1 MFKIDIF
8 TQSNIKFFF
17 DSIFYISLI
26 YIAYISLIDFI
37 GAMFSHIMLFSGEV
51 VFVKNLLITRN
62 ITRVPITRINHLVI
76 KQNFIERF
84 LDIGSLLIETS
95 DRGLVMSVKGVT
107 SITEKNR
114 KIMDKV
120 KVGLQK
126 IK

>member
-1 MFKIDIF
+1 
-8 TQSNIKFFF
+8 
-17 DSIFYISLI
+17 
-26 YIAYISLIDFI
+26 
-37 GAMFSHIMLFSGEV
+37 MLFSGEV